1 MTLKL
6 LRNLVTIQTC
16 MEVGQ
21 RHAHQV
27 FFGDWG
33 LIYAL
38 MQLVRNLIPKSRKR
52 CKNVLNIKDLLS
64 NDPVTPFNA
73 DPTL

>member
-1 MTLKL
+1 
-6 LRNLVTIQTC
+6 

-21 RHAHQV
+21 CHAHQV

-38 MQLVRNLIPKSRKR
+38 MQLVRNLILKSRKH
-52 CKNVLNIKDLLS
+52 CKYVLNIKDLLS

-73 DPTL
+73 DPTLRHQVIGSR